1 VAARTHRQGARG
13 QRIIRLTDSLERR
26 MDDMSKE
33 EAIRRKAYELW
44 EAAGNPEGRAD
55 EFWEEA
61 RANLGGDDVEPVSAD
76 QSDTGPAGEAMT
88 KT

>member
-1 VAARTHRQGARG
+1 
-13 QRIIRLTDSLERR
+13 

-33 EAIRRKAYELW
+33 EQIRRKAYELW
-44 EAAGNPEGRAD
+44 EAAGSPEGRAD

-61 RANLGGDDVEPVSAD
+61 RASVGGDDAEPVSED
-76 QSDTGPAGEAMT
+76 QSDTGPAGDAMT